1 MVALTKRELWVT
13 NACLSVAVIF
23 ALAPVVGIV
32 LVALQASSP
41 GGGITSVT
49 NLTLR
54 NFGTAWDQGYMA
66 DSLRS
71 SAIIVAL
78 TVPTATSF
86 CALAGYALGTMRFP
100 GRGPL
105 LGLFVFALM
114 IPIEGTLIPVYFIW
128 RHLGLTDTYWA
139 VILTEVGY
147 HMPFGVFW
155 MSQAFRAV
163 PRELLDAARIDRA
176 NTWQTLRRV
185 AGPIC
190 MPAITTLA
198 ALQFMWV
205 WNDFLMPLV
214 MISSQ
219 SRLTATVSL
228 SFFQGEYV
236 TNYTALAAAS
246 VIVALPVVTAYIFLQ
261 RKFIA
266 GFASGAIKA

>member
-1 MVALTKRELWVT
+1 LTKRELWVT
-13 NACLSVAVIF
+13 NACLTIAVVF

-32 LVALQASSP
+32 LVALQVTSP
-41 GGGITSVT
+41 GGGITSLT
-49 NLTLR
+49 NLTLH
-54 NFGTAWDQGYMA
+54 NFSTAWAQGYMS

-71 SAIIVAL
+71 SAIIVAIS
-78 TVPTATSF
+78 VPTATL
-86 CALAGYALGTMRFP
+86 CCTLAGYAFGTMRWP

-114 IPIEGTLIPVYFIW
+114 IPIEGTLIPIYFIW
-128 RHLGLTDTYWA
+128 RDVGIVDTYWA

-147 HMPFGVFW
+147 SMPFGVFW
-155 MSQAFRAV
+155 LSQAFRGV
-163 PRELLDAARIDRA
+163 PRELLEAARIDRA
-176 NTWQTLRRV
+176 STWQTFRLV
-185 AGPIC
+185 AGPMC

-219 SRLTATVSL
+219 GRLTATVSL

-236 TNYTALAAAS
+236 VNYTALAAAS

-266 GFASGAIKA
+266 GFASGAVKA